1 MGLVLMVVIVIS
13 PPVIRV
19 LDLTAIV
26 QTVMRKK

>member
-13 PPVIRV
+13 LPVIRV
-19 LDLTAIV
+19 LDLTVIV